1 MKKIIS
7 IALVV
12 LLLVTGCSFIGQK
25 NMSDSDPIIP
35 DAVQTQS
42 TQDVTANAQVGGQ
55 EAAASSSS
63 TAAVSSPAASDSA
76 ASSSISS
83 ESVSNNSGTEISKET
98 LIDNG
103 TGKGFA
109 SDSSNKGNVLVTLY
123 YKNKDGLLVPV
134 TRSVLKQE
142 GMARAAI
149 GGLVDDAVNRERLDY
164 YGLYPVLPKGTKV
177 KGMTIKN
184 GKAVIDFSKE
194 FMDIQS
200 SQDEQN
206 AVSSVVYTLTGFKTI
221 SGVSIKVEGKNIDKL
236 KNGTSLNDLQDRSN
250 TFINAQK
257 MQLGEGCLK
266 CDLYYVSNGDNK
278 FNYLIPVSVQLQ
290 NAGQAELP
298 SLIFS
303 ELSKKTDNSKY
314 FTSIPQKTKLI
325 SCDWKSKSI
334 VLNFSS
340 DISNYGGTE
349 KEDKLINQIYYTINQ
364 LRGVSKIKIL
374 IDGKEAALPEGT
386 EVAMEKNLPIAFNKV
401 MDK

>member
-25 NMSDSDPIIP
+25 NVNDSDPIIP

-42 TQDVTANAQVGGQ
+42 TQDVTANAQVSGQ
-55 EAAASSSS
+55 EAAASSST
-63 TAAVSSPAASDSA
+63 TAAVSAAASDSA
-76 ASSSISS
+76 ASSSVSS
-83 ESVSNNSGTEISKET
+83 ESGSNNSGLEISKET

-149 GGLVDDAVNRERLDY
+149 SGLVDDAVNRERLDY

-194 FMDIQS
+194 FMDTQS

-206 AVSSVVYTLTGFKTI
+206 AISSVVYTLTGFKTI

-250 TFINAQK
+250 TFINAPK
-257 MQLGEGCLK
+257 MQLGEDCLK
-266 CDLYYVSNGDNK
+266 CDLYYVTDGANK

-290 NAGQAELP
+290 KSGQAELP
-298 SLIFS
+298 GLIFS

-325 SCDWKSKSI
+325 SCDWKNKSI

-374 IDGKEAALPEGT
+374 IDGKEATMPEGT
-386 EVAMEKNLPIAFNKV
+386 EVAMEKNIPVAFNRV